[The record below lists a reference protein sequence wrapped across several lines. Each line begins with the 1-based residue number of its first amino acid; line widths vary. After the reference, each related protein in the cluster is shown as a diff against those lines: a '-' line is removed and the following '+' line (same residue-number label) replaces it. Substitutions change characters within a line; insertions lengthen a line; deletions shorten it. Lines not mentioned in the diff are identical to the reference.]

1 MFDTLTRHMPV
12 ERKLQVAFGAVLV
25 LAAAGAGWMSHMA
38 ATKEGLAASY
48 RESARVNNLV
58 SDSAAGVQEMRV
70 LARDFQTTGDPARMA
85 GVEQTAARVRER
97 LAEAVRMSQDSQ
109 TDAAIEAVAS
119 RVDAYVAAARTAS
132 ADNGAARGAI
142 AREMTTRIEAL
153 NDALDAR
160 QNDIGPVMS
169 AGLEQM
175 RTQSLIFAAVLLL
188 GGMALVTL
196 VARMIARPFAETTA
210 QLEQVATGDLSIQVT
225 DTERRDDVGR
235 LRRALQV
242 FLENARQVK
251 ALEARQA
258 EDEARNLAQ
267 RKADMAA
274 LADSFE
280 GSVAQ
285 VVSIVASAATEL
297 ESTSESLTRTAR
309 DTSNHSA
316 SVAATAQVSS
326 SNVQT
331 VAAAAEEMSASV
343 GEIAQQVSNAASVA
357 RSASARAE
365 ETNATVRALSEAAE
379 RIGQVVGLI
388 SDIAAQTNLLALNA
402 TIEAARAGEA
412 GRGFAVVASEV
423 KSLAEQTARA
433 TEDIRNQIG
442 GVQSATGQAVG
453 AIGEISGVIGE
464 LNEITAAISA
474 AVEEQMAAVR
484 EITRS
489 TSDVAAATSEVS
501 QAIVQV
507 EQGSQETG
515 AAAEQSLGAAR
526 ELGVQADRLT
536 REVAAFLDRVRA
548 A

>member
-1 MFDTLTRHMPV
+1 MLDTFTRHMPV
-12 ERKLQVAFGAVLV
+12 ERKLQIGFGAILV
-25 LAAAGAGWMSHMA
+25 LAAAGAGYMSHLTSQKIA
-38 ATKEGLAASY
+38 AFSDY
-48 RESARVNNLV
+48 RETARINNLV
-58 SDSAAGVQEMRV
+58 SDAAADFQVMRV
-70 LARDFQTTGDPARMA
+70 HARDLQTTAAPDALARMEESASEA
-85 GVEQTAARVRER
+85 KASLQTAVEVSSSA
-97 LAEAVRMSQDSQ
+97 STDSQ
-109 TDAAIEAVAS
+109 VQALTGLLD
-119 RVDAYVAAARTAS
+119 RYVAAARTAA
-132 ADNGAARGAI
+132 ADNGAARGAV
-142 AREMTTRIEAL
+142 ARETDAGFEAL
-153 NDALDAR
+153 NTALDTRQNETGPRLSDALAQMG
-160 QNDIGPVMS
+160 QN
-169 AGLEQM
+169 
-175 RTQSLIFAAVLLL
+175 SLIFAVVLLL

-196 VARMIARPFAETTA
+196 IARIIARPLAATTE
-210 QLEQVATGDLSIQVT
+210 QLEQVSTGDLSVQVT

-242 FLENARQVK
+242 FIENARQVK

-258 EDEARNLAQ
+258 EDEARARAQ
-267 RKADMAA
+267 RTAEMMA

-285 VVSIVASAATEL
+285 VVQIVASAATEL

-309 DTSNHSA
+309 DTSTHSA
-316 SVAATAQVSS
+316 SVSATAQISA

-331 VAAAAEEMSASV
+331 VAAAAEEMGASV

-357 RSASARAE
+357 RSASSRAE
-365 ETNATVRALSEAAE
+365 ETNATVQALAEAAE

-433 TEDIRNQIG
+433 TEDIRTQIS

-489 TSDVAAATSEVS
+489 TSDVAAATGEVS

-515 AAAEQSLGAAR
+515 VAAEQSLGAAR

-536 REVAAFLDRVRA
+536 REVASFLDRVRA